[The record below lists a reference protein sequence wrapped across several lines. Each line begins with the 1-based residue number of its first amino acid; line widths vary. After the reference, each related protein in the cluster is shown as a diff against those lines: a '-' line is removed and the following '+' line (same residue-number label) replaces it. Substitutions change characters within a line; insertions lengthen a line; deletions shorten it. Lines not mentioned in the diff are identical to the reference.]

1 MNISRGCVHGCIYCD
16 ARSKCYH
23 IDHEFE
29 DVEIK
34 ANAPQLLEEALRKKR
49 KKCMIGAGA
58 MSDPYIPLPENLDN
72 IRACLEIIERYGN
85 NYLVNSDNNDE
96 LMGLFNRICDENTIA
111 TGVDKLFDYMRVFEE
126 RNTKGQLKL
135 FC

>member
-34 ANAPQLLEEALRKKR
+34 VNAPKLLEEALRKK
-49 KKCMIGAGA
+49 
-58 MSDPYIPLPENLDN
+58 
-72 IRACLEIIERYGN
+72 
-85 NYLVNSDNNDE
+85 
-96 LMGLFNRICDENTIA
+96 
-111 TGVDKLFDYMRVFEE
+111 E
-126 RNTKGQLKL
+126 RNA
-135 FC
+135 